1 MSATRE
7 TLRLLGQIRIQVAD
21 TVDAITDDLVRSWA
35 YSWTLVLQD
44 WEDAIAE
51 LQTMQGDG
59 AWPSRRQ
66 IMRAERAQAALEAT
80 YRGLTEL
87 GELAGVRIVAGVSPV
102 VQAAQGQLNVI
113 ASQLPTAPQARVGIQ
128 LVRADTEQIR
138 AITTRVTEQ
147 ITKDAFPL
155 AGDGFEQIRK
165 TLVRGIAQGQ
175 NPRVAARN
183 LVRGIEVG
191 YNHAL
196 NRAMVIARTELL
208 DAHRAA
214 SQAHE
219 RANADV
225 LADWQWIATLDTRT
239 CPSCLA
245 QHGNVFDLDVPGPID
260 HHQGR
265 CARMPKTKSWRDL
278 GFDIDEP
285 PSLVPDAHRWFDNL
299 PEDDRVA
306 VMGAQR
312 LQLLDSGQIGWDD
325 LSSRRHNPGWRDSQV
340 VTPLR
345 DLTSAS

>member
-1 MSATRE
+1 MSVTRE

-21 TVDAITDDLVRSWA
+21 TVDAITDDLIRSWA

-44 WEDAIAE
+44 WEDAVAD
-51 LQTMQGDG
+51 LQAMQADG

-87 GELAGVRIVAGVSPV
+87 GDLAGVRIVAGVGPV
-102 VQAAQGQLNVI
+102 VQAAQGQLDVI

-147 ITKDAFPL
+147 ITKEAFPL
-155 AGDGFEQIRK
+155 AGDSFEQIRR
-165 TLVRGIAQGQ
+165 TLIRGVAQGQ

-191 YNHAL
+191 YNQAL
-196 NRAMVIARTELL
+196 QRALIIARTELL
-208 DAHRAA
+208 DAHRVAT
-214 SQAHE
+214 QAHE
-219 RANADV
+219 RANTDI
-225 LADWQWIATLDTRT
+225 LSSWEWIATLDTRT
-239 CPSCLA
+239 CPSCLS
-245 QHGNVFDLDVPGPID
+245 QHGKTFDLDVAGPID

-265 CARMPKTKSWRDL
+265 CARLTRTKTWAEL
-278 GFDIDEP
+278 GFDIAEP
-285 PSLVPDAHRWFDNL
+285 PSLVPDAHQWFDNL
-299 PEDDRVA
+299 PHDDRVK

-312 LQLLDSGQIGWDD
+312 LELLDTGRVGWDD
-325 LSSRRHNPGWRDSQV
+325 LSTRRHNPGWRDSQV